1 MKKDKS
7 KKNGIKIFIGILV
20 PVVIF
25 TMFLAVVCNDTTIN
39 VGDGN
44 LNGKYAT
51 VLANIDGI
59 VEANPRYVDI
69 AMLGSHDAVTYLLT
83 DETPLDYHDANSILG
98 KVDPISS
105 GIQYRFGKTQ
115 TVGLGQQL
123 LQGARFFHI
132 KCTDYDGE
140 WYGTHAHLSGKLSE
154 HILEVLKYLASDEAK
169 GEIVGLLF
177 QPMYMGDG
185 VTLDTLHEDLNNVRY
200 EGKSLFDYIYIDKA
214 DTFDNGNGGVKIG
227 ELTYNDLTKNG
238 TVPGVVIFDRREVGL
253 FEADWEGT
261 SDLTSRCFDMDSC
274 ADHEWHSS
282 IGEEKLIGKINDTC
296 DRIAGDEKYQSKLR
310 MNQTQASFAVGSAGE
325 FFEIIGSWSLL
336 RFASDYNVALIENE
350 NFERWL
356 TYMPVFQ
363 VDFSNSDNGDFNNR
377 VNELIIAHNQATV
390 DTILGK

>member
-7 KKNGIKIFIGILV
+7 KKNGIKVFIGILV

-39 VGDGN
+39 VGEGN

-69 AMLGSHDAVTYLLT
+69 AMLGSHDAVTSTLT

-115 TVGLGQQL
+115 AVGLGAQL

-132 KCTDYDGE
+132 KCTDYDGV
-140 WYGTHAHLSGKLSE
+140 WYGTHAHLTGKLTD
-154 HILEVLKYLASDEAK
+154 HILEVLEYLASDAAK

-185 VTLDTLHEDLNNVRY
+185 VTLDSLHDAINSVSYN
-200 EGKSLFDYIYIDKA
+200 GKTIFDYVYIDKA
-214 DTFDNGNGGVKIG
+214 DTFDNGIGGVRIG
-227 ELTYNDLTKNG
+227 ELTYNDLTKSG
-238 TVPGVVIFDRREVGL
+238 TAPGVVIFDRREADL

-261 SDLTSRCFDMDSC
+261 SALTSRCYDMDSC
-274 ADHEWHSS
+274 ADQEWHSS
-282 IGEEKLIGKINDTC
+282 IGEEKLIGKINETC
-296 DRIAGDEKYQSKLR
+296 DRIASDEKYQSKLR
-310 MNQTQASFAVGSAGE
+310 MNQTQASFAVGSAKE

-336 RFASDYNVALIENE
+336 RFAKDYNVSLIENE

-363 VDFSNSDNGDFNNR
+363 VDFCNSDNGDFNNR
-377 VNELIIAHNQATV
+377 VNALIIAHNQATV
-390 DTILGK
+390 NEILGR